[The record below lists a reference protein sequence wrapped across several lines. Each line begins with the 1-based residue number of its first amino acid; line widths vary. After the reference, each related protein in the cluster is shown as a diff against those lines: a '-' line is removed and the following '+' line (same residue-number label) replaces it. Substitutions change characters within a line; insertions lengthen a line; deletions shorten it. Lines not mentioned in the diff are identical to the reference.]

1 MLFRSRRLEA
11 LLGGPLDAVTYADL
25 AALANNP
32 EAAEAEDLDYKREL
46 LAADDKGK
54 EELAKDI
61 AAFANHIGGIIV
73 VGMADTKGIP
83 TQVMDSDVSD
93 AHQRH
98 LHQVVA
104 RNTAPPVRFEMR
116 PLHNPATPGKGF
128 LILAVQRSPQGPH
141 AVTAPPTKQTEKAL
155 RYPRRV
161 ASKTDWLTETDVAT
175 AYYRRFSAA
184 ADRGQRLQDTER
196 ELLTGLPASNVA
208 HLLVSLTPED
218 PGDMQITQASYN
230 RYKNELLTTASFLGD
245 NEPLFT
251 DVRIGS
257 RRLIAQ
263 GGNPDGYWYNRCELH
278 RDGSGGTAMRLGG
291 RTETEQMVEFAW
303 AEPDTVVYE
312 LLSALYLLGSHAR
325 DRAGATG
332 AALIKAALVDA
343 PHSHH
348 EGPPKPSMTPFPP
361 FRIDDVSPVSGRRR
375 ALSTQF
381 CAYADSQA
389 AALLDDLADGGTGL
403 VQAASV
409 LADELFHAFGIA
421 EAAPITRDGEIRSIA
436 WSGDLKPRIL
446 QWAQTHA
453 ITVLSE

>member
-1 MLFRSRRLEA
+1 MLYRSRRLEA
-11 LLGGPLDAVTYADL
+11 LLGGSLDAVPYADL

-46 LAADDKGK
+46 SAADDKGK

-73 VGMADTKGIP
+73 VGMADTNGIP
-83 TQVMDSDVSD
+83 TKVMDSDVSD

-98 LHQVVA
+98 LQQVVA
-104 RNTAPPVRFEMR
+104 HNTAPPVRFETR
-116 PLHNPATPGKGF
+116 AVHNPATPGRGF

-141 AVTAPPTKQTEKAL
+141 AVTAPPTKPTEKAL
-155 RYPRRV
+155 RYPRRA

-175 AYYRRFSAA
+175 AYHRRFSAA
-184 ADRGQRLQDTER
+184 ADRGQRLEDTER

-208 HLLVSLTPED
+208 HLLVSVTPEV
-218 PGDMQITQASYN
+218 PGDMQITQASY
-230 RYKNELLTTASFLGD
+230 RRHRNELLTAALFLGED
-245 NEPLFT
+245 EPLFT
-251 DVRIGS
+251 EVRIGS

-263 GGNPDGYWYNRCELH
+263 GGDPGGYWYNRCELH
-278 RDGSGGTAMRLGG
+278 RDGSGGTAMRMGS

-312 LLSALYLLGSHAR
+312 LLTALYLLGSHAR
-325 DRAGATG
+325 DRAGTTG
-332 AALIKAALVDA
+332 TALIKAALVDA
-343 PHSHH
+343 PHSHPQ
-348 EGPPKPSMTPFPP
+348 GPPTPNMHPLMP
-361 FRIDDVSPVSGRRR
+361 FRIDNVSSVSGRRA

-381 CAYADSQA
+381 CAFADSQA

-403 VQAASV
+403 VQTASV

-421 EAAPITRDGEIRSIA
+421 EAVPITRDGEIRSTV
-436 WSGDLKPRIL
+436 WSEDLRPRIL
-446 QWAQTHA
+446 RWAQAHRIA
-453 ITVLSE
+453 VLGE